1 MSTQEATK
9 DIVIKADGS
18 GTSNAKELWQYR
30 ELFYFFAWRD
40 IKVRYK
46 QTALGVAWAILQPFL
61 ATGVFTM
68 FFNRVAGI
76 SSGSES
82 IPYPVFAYLG
92 LMYWNCF
99 SIGLTAISNSIVGSQ
114 GVISKIYFPR
124 LIPPLAAMALSIVDF
139 FFAGIAFVLIL
150 AFYKIVPG
158 TMGLVMLL
166 PCLALIVVGA
176 LGMGIFFAALN
187 VKYRDVRSA
196 LPFITQILL
205 FVTPVIYPIS
215 LIPERFRIF
224 AYLNP
229 AAGAISTIRAGFF
242 NQPIDWYGLLMS
254 VIGALILMAI
264 GLWYFKKTERN
275 FVDII

>member
-1 MSTQEATK
+1 MTSNTATHTT
-9 DIVIKADGS
+9 VIKPTRSGS
-18 GTSNAKELWQYR
+18 ISLKELWQYR
-30 ELFYFFAWRD
+30 ELFLFFAWRD

-46 QTALGVAWAILQPFL
+46 QTALGAGWAILQPFL

-76 SSGSES
+76 SSGSDT

-92 LMYWNCF
+92 LMYWNVF
-99 SIGLTAISNSIVGSQ
+99 SLGLGAISNSIVGSG
-114 GVISKIYFPR
+114 GVITKIYFPR

-139 FFAGIAFVLIL
+139 IFAGLAFIVILLIFDVVPHAFGLIMLIPCLIL
-150 AFYKIVPG
+150 I
-158 TMGLVMLL
+158 TL
-166 PCLALIVVGA
+166 GA
-176 LGMGIFFAALN
+176 LGVGIFFAALN

-196 LPFITQILL
+196 LPFITQLLL
-205 FVTPVIYPIS
+205 FVTPVIYPIT
-215 LIPERFRIF
+215 LIPERFRIY

-229 AAGAISTIRAGFF
+229 ATGSISTIRAAFF
-242 NQPIDWYGLLMS
+242 DQPINWAGFGLS
-254 VIGALILMAI
+254 FVGALVAMTI

>member
-1 MSTQEATK
+1 MQ
-9 DIVIKADGS
+9 
-18 GTSNAKELWQYR
+18 ELWNHR
-30 ELFYFFAWRD
+30 ELFLFFSIRD

-46 QTALGVAWAILQPFL
+46 QTALGVAWAIIQPFL
-61 ATGVFTM
+61 ATGIFTL

-76 SSGSES
+76 SSGNSL

-92 LMYWNCF
+92 LMYWNCY
-99 SIGLTAISNSIVGSQ
+99 SSALGAVSNSIVGSQ

-124 LIPPLAAMALSIVDF
+124 LIPPLAAVALSVVDF
-139 FFAGIAFVLIL
+139 FFAGVAFIFVLFAYGITPH
-150 AFYKIVPG
+150 AF
-158 TMGLVMLL
+158 GLVMLL
-166 PCLALIVVGA
+166 PALLLIVFGA
-176 LGMGIFFAALN
+176 LGMGLFFAALN

-229 AAGAISTIRAGFF
+229 AAGAISAIRASFF
-242 NQPIDWYGLLMS
+242 GTAVDWTGLGVSLLGAAVLMIIGLL
-254 VIGALILMAI
+254 
-264 GLWYFKKTERN
+264 YFKRTERG
-275 FVDII
+275 FVDVI